1 MGLVRSMSSLSDLA
15 AQCIRCGFCLESC
28 PTFMV
33 TGDEARSPRGR
44 IYLIKSAEEDGFDW
58 SDASDSL
65 RSCLGC
71 RACETA
77 CPSGVEYG
85 ALLELARAKLNAA
98 SPRPFE
104 KRLIS
109 SLTHPVAAKLSLA
122 AAGLLPGR
130 RMPDFLSEALFGAKT
145 EAKTPQPQRPAIW
158 PELEERFLPPV
169 KGQVHLLEGCVMR
182 ALFPRVHQATK
193 RLLRRVG
200 YEVSVIDGGCC
211 GAMDAHAGSLEA
223 AAQKAGSLCSAFEGS
238 LPIIVNSA
246 GCGSTMKSYG
256 EHFGKKE
263 TAGRT
268 FDLSEFLLREGL
280 IEGLSA
286 SAGLKLKAAYHDA
299 CHLAHGQGVRSQP
312 RALLEAIPGCQW
324 TSLPESDTCCGS
336 AGTYNVTQPVLAR
349 QLLNR
354 KWSHVE
360 STGCEVLVSGNPGC
374 HAWLDQAAEEEGRR
388 ILVLHTAEMLE
399 ASFSGLEG
407 ILGVLN

>member
-1 MGLVRSMSSLSDLA
+1 MSSLSDLA

-44 IYLIKSAEEDGFDW
+44 IYLIKSAEEEGFDW
-58 SDASDSL
+58 ADASDSL

-85 ALLELARAKLNAA
+85 ALLELAKEKLNAA

-104 KRLIS
+104 RRLIS
-109 SLTHPVAAKLSLA
+109 SLSHPASARLSMT

-130 RMPDFLSEALFGAKT
+130 RMPDLLSEALFGAKT
-145 EAKTPQPQRPAIW
+145 EARTPQPQSQALW
-158 PELEERFLPPV
+158 HELDERSLPPV

-182 ALFPRVHQATK
+182 VLFPRVHQATK
-193 RLLRRVG
+193 RLLRRIG
-200 YEVSVIDGGCC
+200 YEVSGVDGGCC
-211 GAMDAHAGSLEA
+211 GAMDAHAGNLESA
-223 AAQKAGSLCSAFEGS
+223 GKKAEKLCKAFGSD

-246 GCGSTMKSYG
+246 GCGSTMKAYG
-256 EHFGKKE
+256 EHFGQKE
-263 TAGRT
+263 TASRT

-280 IEGLSA
+280 IDCLSA
-286 SAGLKLKAAYHDA
+286 SPGLKMKAAYHDA
-299 CHLAHGQGVRSQP
+299 CHLAHGQGIRLEP
-312 RALLEAIPGCQW
+312 RRLLEAIPGSEW
-324 TSLPESDTCCGS
+324 RNLPESDTCCGS

-349 QLLNR
+349 QLLTR
-354 KWSHVE
+354 KWKNVE

-374 HAWLDQAAEEEGRR
+374 HAWLDQASQEEGRR
-388 ILVLHTAEMLE
+388 VLVLHTAEMLE

-407 ILGVLN
+407 IPAVIG